1 MKELIWYPK
10 IKSQVILH
18 EKDEDYPFGQYAQ
31 KKEINDK
38 KISLQSMLRV
48 FRETERREWENF
60 PRGRKYYFELDDD
73 HKIFIDFL
81 ERSWTAQVLDMHDPD
96 IHVFHQWR
104 ENSSYTRE
112 FALSLM
118 SQEKRKFWLKF
129 LHYLLSALLCR
140 LSPVFAYTFS

>member
-48 FRETERREWENF
+48 FRETEN
-60 PRGRKYYFELDDD
+60 G
-73 HKIFIDFL
+73 KIF
-81 ERSWTAQVLDMHDPD
+81 
-96 IHVFHQWR
+96 R
-104 ENSSYTRE
+104 EAGNIIESSMMIT
-112 FALSLM
+112 
-118 SQEKRKFWLKF
+118 KF
-129 LHYLLSALLCR
+129 L
-140 LSPVFAYTFS
+140 